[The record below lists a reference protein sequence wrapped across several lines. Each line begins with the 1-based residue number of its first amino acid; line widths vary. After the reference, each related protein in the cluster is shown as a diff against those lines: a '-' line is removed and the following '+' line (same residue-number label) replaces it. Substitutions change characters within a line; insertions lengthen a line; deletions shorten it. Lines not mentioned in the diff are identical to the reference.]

1 MRIDI
6 KAAQHDR
13 EWANMLAYAQDTD
26 AAEAFTGF
34 WLFDHFVP
42 INGHVEGPCLDGSD
56 FAGRV
61 GRRYPACKAGSDGWL
76 QRISLSGGAGQDRHH
91 C

>member
-13 EWANMLAYAQDTD
+13 DWANMLAYAQDTE
-26 AAEAFTGF
+26 AATSLTGF

-42 INGHVEGPCLDGSD
+42 INGHVEGARASIWPWISPGALD
-56 FAGRV
+56 A
-61 GRRYPACKAGSDGWL
+61 L
-76 QRISLSGGAGQDRHH
+76 
-91 C
+91 